1 MAELVVVG
9 FQDRYRASQV
19 INELRRSAG
28 QRYPELDRA
37 VAVELDEA
45 GGVQVEQRVHPV
57 TGEGIGWGQLWG
69 SLLGA
74 TMLLPIGTGCEA
86 VPRWWTDE
94 LGVPDQFLRD
104 IGALLE
110 PGDSAIFLLV
120 PDADSPI
127 ILDRLRRNGGLV
139 LRAVLN
145 PAQEARVQTLVTPVT
160 ARERPPG

>member
-28 QRYPELDRA
+28 ERYPELDHA

-45 GGVQVEQRVHPV
+45 GGVQVEQRVDPV
-57 TGEGIGWGQLWG
+57 TGQGTGWGQLWG

-74 TMLLPIGTGCEA
+74 TLLLPIGIGGEL
-86 VPRWWTDE
+86 VPRWWSDE

-104 IGALLE
+104 VGALLG
-110 PGDSAIFLLV
+110 PGDSAIFLLA
-120 PDADSPI
+120 PDADSASI
-127 ILDRLRRNGGLV
+127 VDRFRRNGGLV
-139 LRAVLN
+139 LRAVLS
-145 PAQEARVQTLVTPVT
+145 PAQEARVQTLVTPGI
-160 ARERPPG
+160 ARELPPG